1 MIGEACTHSNVFS
14 GLVLMRE
21 GFLREMVAV
30 ETKAFCSVVRVAVI
44 T

>member
-30 ETKAFCSVVRVAVI
+30 ERRILFGC
-44 T
+44 